1 MNAGNINLSPFRPGM
16 SATVEIHIKTAVNV
30 LSLPIQAVTTRSDSA
45 MKANKEKKENKN
57 DFETKVVDEK
67 KEKLEK
73 NSMPSNLKPQECVFI
88 YKDGKVTLRK
98 VKTGVQDNSAIEI
111 IEGLTENE
119 EVVTG
124 PYNAVAKLLKDGM
137 EVKKTDVEAI
147 AKSWKKE

>member
-1 MNAGNINLSPFRPGM
+1 NAGNINLSPFRPGM

-45 MKANKEKKENKN
+45 MKANKEKKEEKN
-57 DFETKVVDEK
+57 DFEAKVVDEK

-73 NSMPSNLKPQECVFI
+73 KSMPANLKPQECVFI

-111 IEGLTENE
+111 TEGLTEND

-137 EVKKTDVEAI
+137 EVKKTDIEDV